1 MLTDVSPDIESLS
14 VIKPSLHPG
23 VQCCK
28 CKKQLG
34 HEVRIFCLRCDNTSF
49 CELCNGGNYFFGSH
63 TVDHELARIRDSRN
77 LTLEKILE
85 YRKRADEERKSRDH
99 DSFSFQ
105 TWRKEQFKD
114 DSRAFEL
121 IKKMLRKENEY
132 RLGDY
137 YLAEYKKSNR
147 DNWKTEVT
155 EILQTRVVNEFK
167 EEAVGIYSTTAEG
180 IKFLRAASGN
190 YEHRIEEIKECANYV
205 KYTHFC
211 VRGPLRVGDYV
222 DLTNFPLINPETEK
236 EELLSDWLEPGK
248 PLVIISSSY
257 T

>member
-1 MLTDVSPDIESLS
+1 LAEAESLS
-14 VIKPSLHPG
+14 SIVKPSLHPG
-23 VQCCK
+23 VMCSR

-34 HEVRIFCLRCDNTSF
+34 HEVRILCLRCENTSF
-49 CELCNGGNYFFGSH
+49 CEDCNGLGKYVNEVHAAG
-63 TVDHELARIRDSRN
+63 HECIRLRDSFN
-77 LTLEKILE
+77 LTLEKIQE
-85 YRKRADEERKSRDH
+85 YQRQVNEERKNLEH

-105 TWRKEQFKD
+105 TWRKEKLKD
-114 DSRAFEL
+114 DPRAFEL

-132 RLGDY
+132 RLGEY
-137 YLAEYKKSNR
+137 YLNEYKKSKL
-147 DNWKTEVT
+147 DTWKTEVT
-155 EILQTRVVNEFK
+155 EIIQRRVVDEFK
-167 EEAVGIYSTTAEG
+167 CEAAGIYETTAEG

-190 YEHRIEEIKECANYV
+190 YAHRIEEIKECANYV

-222 DLTNFPLINPETEK
+222 DLSKFTLVNPENYQ
-236 EELLSDWLEPGK
+236 EELLSDWVEPGK